1 MSHSTVPRGRAQAK
15 TQTKD
20 GADPSAEAS
29 GAESETSAK
38 SSSAG
43 FGRLGKLGRLGRSG
57 KQGSG
62 RGGRSGGSLGKSGK
76 SDGLSGKVSLRIRL
90 RRDRTLILMTVPAI
104 LLILVFNYIPVFGNV
119 VAFQDYDP
127 YLSDNGFV
135 AMLQSPWVG
144 FEQFDRVFADSEFW
158 HAVQNT
164 FVLFFL
170 QLVLFFPI
178 PILLA
183 LLINSVLR
191 PRVRAMAQAIMYL
204 PHFFS
209 WVLVVTVFQQIFGG
223 AGVIAQTLA
232 DHESTGFDL
241 MTDPESF
248 KYLVT
253 LQSVW
258 KDAGWGIIVFLAA
271 LSSVSNDL
279 YEAAA
284 MDGANRWRRMWH
296 ITLPALRPVI
306 ALLLVLRV
314 GDALTV
320 GFEQLLLQRQAVG
333 PDASEVL
340 DTYVWWNGIRNQDFS
355 YAAAAG
361 LIKGIVGLTLVLV
374 ANKVAHLMGE
384 QGVYKK

>member
-1 MSHSTVPRGRAQAK
+1 MSHSTVPRPGAEAK
-15 TQTKD
+15 TPD
-20 GADPSAEAS
+20 RPPAS
-29 GAESETSAK
+29 GDAARSRPPGEK
-38 SSSAG
+38 HVR
-43 FGRLGKLGRLGRSG
+43 RLNLRLRF
-57 KQGSG
+57 
-62 RGGRSGGSLGKSGK
+62 
-76 SDGLSGKVSLRIRL
+76 
-90 RRDRTLILMTVPAI
+90 RRDRTLILMTLPAV
-104 LLILVFNYIPVFGNV
+104 LLLLVFNYIPILGNV

-135 AMLQSPWVG
+135 AMLESPWVG
-144 FEQFDRVFADSEFW
+144 LEQFERIFADSAFW
-158 HAVQNT
+158 HAVRNT

-170 QLVLFFPI
+170 QLVLFFPV

-183 LLINSVLR
+183 LLINSVVR
-191 PRVRAMAQAIMYL
+191 PRVRAVAQAVMYL

-209 WVLVVTVFQQIFGG
+209 WVLVVTVFMQIFGG
-223 AGVIAQTLA
+223 AGIIAQTLRQHGV
-232 DHESTGFDL
+232 DGFDL
-241 MTDPESF
+241 MTNPETF

-253 LQSVW
+253 VEMIW

-271 LSSVSNDL
+271 LSSVSHDL

-284 MDGANRWRRMWH
+284 MDGAGRWRRMWH

-320 GFEQLLLQRQAVG
+320 GFEQLLLQRSAVG
-333 PDASEVL
+333 VDASEVL

-361 LIKGIVGLTLVLV
+361 LIKGMVGVALVLV

>member
-1 MSHSTVPRGRAQAK
+1 MSHSTVPRPRAEVK
-15 TQTKD
+15 TPENT
-20 GADPSAEAS
+20 PVAS
-29 GAESETSAK
+29 GDATGSRPRGDK
-38 SSSAG
+38 RR
-43 FGRLGKLGRLGRSG
+43 GRL
-57 KQGSG
+57 
-62 RGGRSGGSLGKSGK
+62 
-76 SDGLSGKVSLRIRL
+76 SLRLRF
-90 RRDRTLILMTVPAI
+90 RRDRTLILMTLPAI
-104 LLILVFNYIPVFGNV
+104 LLILVFNYIPILGNV

-127 YLSDNGFV
+127 YLSENGFV
-135 AMLQSPWVG
+135 AMLESPWVG
-144 FEQFDRVFADSEFW
+144 LEQFERIFADSAFW

-164 FVLFFL
+164 FVLFIL
-170 QLVLFFPI
+170 QLVLFFPV

-183 LLINSVLR
+183 LLINSVVR
-191 PRVRAMAQAIMYL
+191 PRVRAVAQAVMYL

-209 WVLVVTVFQQIFGG
+209 WVLVVTVFMQIFGG
-223 AGVIAQTLA
+223 AGIIAQTLRQ
-232 DHESTGFDL
+232 HGVEGFDL
-241 MTDPESF
+241 MTNPETF

-253 LQSVW
+253 VEMIW

-271 LSSVSNDL
+271 LSSVSTDL

-284 MDGANRWRRMWH
+284 MDGAGRWRRMWH
-296 ITLPALRPVI
+296 VTLPALRPVI

-320 GFEQLLLQRQAVG
+320 GFEQLLLQRSAVG
-333 PDASEVL
+333 VDASDVL

-361 LIKGIVGLTLVLV
+361 LIKGVVGLALVLI

>member
-1 MSHSTVPRGRAQAK
+1 MTSTVPRDETGARAGRRTA
-15 TQTKD
+15 
-20 GADPSAEAS
+20 PAS
-29 GAESETSAK
+29 GAARGRER
-38 SSSAG
+38 AG
-43 FGRLGKLGRLGRSG
+43 GP
-57 KQGSG
+57 
-62 RGGRSGGSLGKSGK
+62 
-76 SDGLSGKVSLRIRL
+76 GLRTRF
-90 RRDRTLILMTVPAI
+90 RRDRTLILMTLPVV
-104 LLILVFNYIPVFGNV
+104 LLLLVFNYIPILGNV

-135 AMLQSPWVG
+135 AVFQSPWVG
-144 FEQFDRVFADSEFW
+144 FDQFQRVFADSGFW

-170 QLVLFFPI
+170 QLVLYFPI
-178 PILLA
+178 PIALA
-183 LLINSVLR
+183 LLINSVVR
-191 PRVRAMAQAIMYL
+191 PRVRAIAQAIMYL

-223 AGVIAQTLA
+223 AGVLAQTLRA
-232 DHESTGFDL
+232 HGHAGFDI
-241 MTDPESF
+241 MTDPSVF

-253 LQSVW
+253 AQTVW

-271 LSSVSNDL
+271 LAAVSDDL

-284 MDGANRWRRMWH
+284 MDGAGRWRRMWH

-314 GDALTV
+314 GDALSV
-320 GFEQLLLQRQAVG
+320 GFEQFLLQRQAVG

-361 LIKGIVGLTLVLV
+361 LIKGVVGLSLVLV

-384 QGVYKK
+384 QGVYEK